1 MTKDNRIFKIRNIDT
16 GLYSTGGMWPRWT
29 KTGKTWSGTGPLRTH
44 LAQHLKGSNADL
56 SKWRVVEI
64 EVREVAA
71 HEVHEMLNAKQMLK
85 LLTKGYD

>member
-29 KTGKTWSGTGPLRTH
+29 RAGKTWSGTGPLRAH
-44 LAQHLKGSNADL
+44 LAQHLRRSTQDL
-56 SKWRVVEI
+56 AKWRVVEI

-71 HEVHEMLNAKQMLK
+71 HEVHDMLNARQIIK
-85 LLTKGYD
+85 LLTKDHN

>member
-1 MTKDNRIFKIRNIDT
+1 MAKDNRIFKIRNIDT
-16 GLYSTGGMWPRWT
+16 GLYSTGGMWPQWT
-29 KTGKTWSGTGPLRTH
+29 RAGKTWSGTGPLRAH
-44 LAQHLKGSNADL
+44 LAQHLRRSTQDL
-56 SKWRVVEI
+56 AKWRVVEI